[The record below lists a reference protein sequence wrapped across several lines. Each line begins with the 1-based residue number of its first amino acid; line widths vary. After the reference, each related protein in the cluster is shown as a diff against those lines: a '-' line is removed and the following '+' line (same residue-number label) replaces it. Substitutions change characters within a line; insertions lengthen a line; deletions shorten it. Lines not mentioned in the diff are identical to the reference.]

1 MSATSL
7 PHTNLMDLEP
17 GTKSKMDSTIR
28 SGPFGKI
35 FRPENFV
42 FGQSGAGDNWAKGHY
57 TEGAALIDAVLAID
71 DDSVDKAVYSLY
83 GLVVTDGSMRVMSK
97 AESAL

>member
-1 MSATSL
+1 MPTTPL

-17 GTKSKMDSTIR
+17 GTKMDSTIR

-35 FRPENFV
+35 FRPENDV
-42 FGQSGAGDNWAKGHY
+42 YGQSAAGDNWAMGHY

-71 DDSVDKAVYSLY
+71 DNSVVKAVY
-83 GLVVTDGSMRVMSK
+83 
-97 AESAL
+97 